1 MIPLVQLVEDDTAN
15 YLRTTATIW
24 SDEAATCVVA
34 VRILPGMSHW
44 ECPHARDLRRLARR
58 AAVKAGRAL
67 APRARFAHTDG
78 PVTEWR
84 FTYWLQPKGA

>member
-15 YLRTTATIW
+15 CLRITATVW
-24 SDEAATCVVA
+24 TADATWCDVV
-34 VRILPGMSHW
+34 VRVQRGRSHW
-44 ECPHARDLRRLARR
+44 ECPPARELRRLARR